1 MVARGRVHSRRN
13 LGEGQQHKI
22 LPEKQKTLL
31 NFPWYPKNCVQK
43 KSMIMYI

>member
-1 MVARGRVHSRRN
+1 MVARGRVHLRGN

-31 NFPWYPKNCVQK
+31 NFPWYPKNCVKK

>member
-1 MVARGRVHSRRN
+1 MQQKRKKGRLIMVARGRVHSRGN

-31 NFPWYPKNCVQK
+31 NFP
-43 KSMIMYI
+43 